1 MENKVRPHK
10 IEEIMKSAMQ
20 QIRTMIDVN
29 TVIGKPIE
37 LEKEVKI
44 IPITKVIVGLVAG
57 GGEYTE
63 NTLSKQKSDEY
74 PFAAGSGSG
83 FQIVPVG
90 FLMKENGVYKMIDV
104 DLKSTNTTSLFEL
117 IANVMG
123 AFSEKQKEGEFDE
136 KQ

>member
-1 MENKVRPHK
+1 MENKPHK
-10 IEEIMKSAMQ
+10 IQEIMKGAM
-20 QIRTMIDVN
+20 TELKAMIDVN

-37 LEKEVKI
+37 LEDGIRI

-63 NTLSKQKSDEY
+63 NTLSKQKEHGEY

-90 FLMKENGVYKMIDV
+90 FLLFEKGVYKMIDIDYKDTTTNLV
-104 DLKSTNTTSLFEL
+104 DLVAK
-117 IANVMG
+117 VMN
-123 AFSEKQKEGEFDE
+123 AFDNKNKEGEVEDE
-136 KQ
+136 A

>member
-37 LEKEVKI
+37 LEKGVSI

-57 GGEYTE
+57 GGEYSE
-63 NTLSKQKSDEY
+63 NTLSKQKSTEY

-90 FLMKENGVYKMIDV
+90 FLMKENGSYKMIDV
-104 DLKSTNTTSLFEL
+104 DFKNANATSLFEL
-117 IANVMG
+117 IAKVMN
-123 AFSEKQKEGEFDE
+123 AFTQKEKDGESDE